1 MTWPVYFHT
10 DQPLLSPETVA
21 PAWRPILRHDQRQRH
36 PTGTGGPKTYG
47 VAVDV
52 WRHGQHMWRSYAGG
66 TTCDTW
72 TDATLGSGAPRNH
85 DAGLW
90 GVPGVSDVA
99 DWPIPDPAC
108 LAPVQGL
115 QGVSDLLYTLTAIG
129 LGDFGEAPQVLQ
141 HPPGEPVL
149 RQRLSRDTRGYIVVS
164 FQERDVSVRAMLA
177 PLEPTGEESR
187 REEPPLRQWCATLER
202 RQVRQGATANA
213 LAEGSATILTSP
225 DAPLHIVARRAKEA
239 LGITGW
245 QAARQG
251 ATMTWHLARAPYRMT
266 IEPLDSPDDSGAGL
280 SGPRRRQKD
289 HGRVR

>member
-10 DQPLLSPETVA
+10 DQPLLSPETAA

-66 TTCDTW
+66 TTCDAW
-72 TDATLGSGAPRNH
+72 TDEHLGPEAPRNH

-129 LGDFGEAPQVLQ
+129 LGDFGHIGIGEAPQVLQ

-164 FQERDVSVRAMLA
+164 FQERDVSVRAMVA
-177 PLEPTGEESR
+177 PLEPVPDAGK
-187 REEPPLRQWCATLER
+187 PPAEARVWRATLER
-202 RQVRQGATANA
+202 RQVRQGAIANA

-225 DAPLHIVARRAKEA
+225 DDPAHIVARRAKAA

-251 ATMTWHLARAPYRMT
+251 ATMTWHLARAPYRMD
-266 IEPLDSPDDSGAGL
+266 IEPVDTMADSGAE
-280 SGPRRRQKD
+280 SPAEETA
-289 HGRVR
+289 

>member
-1 MTWPVYFHT
+1 MTWPTYMPAHMPVP
-10 DQPLLSPETVA
+10 DAQAA
-21 PAWRPILRHDQRQRH
+21 PSAWRPVLRHDQRQRA
-36 PTGTGGPKTYG
+36 PTLTGGPKPYG

-52 WRHGQHMWRSYAGG
+52 WRDGVRLWRSYVGG
-66 TTCDTW
+66 NTCDAW
-72 TDATLGSGAPRNH
+72 TDEHMGTEAPRNH

-129 LGDFGEAPQVLQ
+129 LGDFGHIGIGEAPHVLQ

-164 FQERDVSVRAMLA
+164 FQERDVSVRAMVA
-177 PLEPTGEESR
+177 PLEPVPDAGKPPAEER
-187 REEPPLRQWCATLER
+187 VWRATLER
-202 RQVRQGATANA
+202 RQVRQGTIVNA

-225 DAPLHIVARRAKEA
+225 DDPAHIVARRAKEA

-245 QAARQG
+245 QATRQG
-251 ATMTWHLARAPYRMT
+251 DSMIWHLARAPYRMT
-266 IEPLDSPDDSGAGL
+266 IEPLDSPDDSGAGQHL
-280 SGPRRRQKD
+280 SSRDPAP
-289 HGRVR
+289 